1 MNRLLFVSAC
11 LLCVNLL
18 GQTVP
23 GYVPTNG
30 LVGWWPFDGNANDL
44 SGNGNNS
51 SFNSALSITDRQG
64 NNNAAYTFGGGK
76 YVVVPNSNSISSI
89 QSGITMSIWATLGTS
104 GHNARILELRGAYGN
119 GGDAGFVI
127 LKNGNG
133 PNFEIRWYNSGGL
146 NDISLPTTP
155 SITQMCSNCWV
166 NLTYTADGATA
177 IGQLYINGILVA
189 TNNGL
194 INQGPISQ
202 CNYNNQSLFIG
213 AEQGGIA
220 QWGGGLDDFGL
231 WNRALSAN
239 EVMALYSGCAG
250 SLTESPSNSSS
261 AVGSTATFTALSSAS
276 GATYQWQVKSGAT
289 VTNVSNS
296 GQFSGATSST
306 LSVSN
311 ISSANNG
318 MEFRCIVDHGLCLD
332 TTDFATLSICSGAIQ
347 PTVDTVPSAL
357 TFSSV
362 QSTSAPAAV
371 PSGEIWKINQITYQ
385 SIPAQAT
392 NNTGTQTVVDKI
404 QINCQEIT
412 VRKTSTSSNNSGAS
426 NALSWE
432 TKLPI
437 WLPPGTL
444 IEPGTG
450 VEAINIIR
458 FSSNPL

>member
-1 MNRLLFVSAC
+1 MKRFLFVSAC
-11 LLCVNLL
+11 LLCIKLM
-18 GQTVP
+18 GQSVP
-23 GYVPTNG
+23 AHVPTNG

-44 SGNGNNS
+44 SGNGNNGTS
-51 SFNSALSITDRQG
+51 NGPTSTANRKGEVGKAYQFDGVNDYITVANSPTITIQG
-64 NNNAAYTFGGGK
+64 NITFSFWMYMSGGGCNPRVLEINSILDNCGGYAFAMNGTSNISRTIHTATFGSCT
-76 YVVVPNSNSISSI
+76 NTI
-89 QSGITMSIWATLGTS
+89 SIWNSSTPINSLSWQHVAVSMNGSLGT
-104 GHNARILELRGAYGN
+104 GKIY
-119 GGDAGFVI
+119 
-127 LKNGNG
+127 
-133 PNFEIRWYNSGGL
+133 
-146 NDISLPTTP
+146 
-155 SITQMCSNCWV
+155 V
-166 NLTYTADGATA
+166 N
-177 IGQLYINGILVA
+177 GQLYASLTGSVVPVFSYNGNHLTFGNV
-189 TNNGL
+189 NPNR
-194 INQGPISQ
+194 
-202 CNYNNQSLFIG
+202 CDW
-213 AEQGGIA
+213 
-220 QWGGGLDDFGL
+220 WGGKLDDFGL
-231 WNRALSAN
+231 WNRALSAS
-239 EVMALYSGCAG
+239 EIEKLYTECAG